1 MNSAAQQQLD
11 FDDTEW
17 SSDSDS
23 EYSDSDYCV
32 QTVSNPLVYFGA
44 LANQPM
50 ALVTEF
56 DQVLDPEEPG
66 PEAAPEAAPEAGPAA
81 GPEPLDLYEQVLEAV
96 DAPDHTPQAEPGN
109 AGGVHVPAVAVESD
123 ESDFG
128 TSDQEYEQEAS
139 LDVEDAQS
147 EAPSSSLEDAPGP
160 VPQAEATAA
169 VVIDWGTSDEEDD
182 YSPRGRQRPA
192 EHVSDRVKRSRS
204 GWYL

>member
-1 MNSAAQQQLD
+1 MNSATQQQLD

-23 EYSDSDYCV
+23 EYFV
-32 QTVSNPLVYFGA
+32 QPVSTPLVNFRA
-44 LANQPM
+44 LVNQPM
-50 ALVTEF
+50 ALAF
-56 DQVLDPEEPG
+56 DPELDELDPEEAG

-109 AGGVHVPAVAVESD
+109 AGGVHLPAVAVESD

-147 EAPSSSLEDAPGP
+147 EASSSSEDAPGP

>member
-23 EYSDSDYCV
+23 EYFV
-32 QTVSNPLVYFGA
+32 QPVSTPLVNFRA
-44 LANQPM
+44 LVNQPM
-50 ALVTEF
+50 ALAF
-56 DQVLDPEEPG
+56 DPELDELDPEEPG

-109 AGGVHVPAVAVESD
+109 AGGVHLPAVAVESD

-147 EAPSSSLEDAPGP
+147 EASSSSEDTPGP

>member
-23 EYSDSDYCV
+23 EYFV
-32 QTVSNPLVYFGA
+32 QPVSTPLVNFRA
-44 LANQPM
+44 LVNQPM
-50 ALVTEF
+50 ALAF
-56 DQVLDPEEPG
+56 DPELDELDPEEPG

-109 AGGVHVPAVAVESD
+109 AGGVHLPAVAVESD

-147 EAPSSSLEDAPGP
+147 EASSSSEDTPGP

-192 EHVSDRVKRSRS
+192 EHVSGRVKRSRS